1 MKRSSYII
9 LGTAGILMLAAF
21 WPRNVQTVG
30 QDGVSTGG
38 TMEDMEAFESLD
50 QCKAAPGMTAQRCDT
65 EFAKAQENF
74 ALSAP
79 KYGSMPECEGIYG
92 VGQCRISSFQGTSVI
107 VPALVGFLVARSL
120 TAGVPTQALLPA
132 RTGPVACPPGNALPE
147 CQPRQASSSGGGGG
161 SSSSGRRYSTAS
173 GWSVVYGGSG
183 TSAGRSSTTVTRTT
197 TTSRSRSGSG
207 WFGGSSGS
215 RSSTSSS
222 TVSRGGFGSTGRS
235 FSSSS

>member
-21 WPRNVQTVG
+21 WPRGVSTVG
-30 QDGVSTGG
+30 SGDSVATGG

-50 QCKAAPGMTAQRCDT
+50 QCKAAAGMTAQRCDT

-74 ALSAP
+74 ALTAP
-79 KYGSMPECEGIYG
+79 KYGTMPECEDIYG
-92 VGQCRISSFQGTSVI
+92 VGQCRISNFQGTSVI

-120 TAGVPTQALLPA
+120 TGGVPTQALLPA
-132 RTGPVACPPGNALPE
+132 RTGPVACPPGNTLPE

-161 SSSSGRRYSTAS
+161 SSSSGRHYSTAS
-173 GWSVVYGGSG
+173 GWSVFYGGSSS
-183 TSAGRSSTTVTRTT
+183 SAGRSSTTVTRTT
-197 TTSRSRSGSG
+197 TTSRSGTG
-207 WFGGSSGS
+207 WFGGSSVS